1 MNQHKRPICWVNR
14 NKNTG
19 RRRNSPPTIT
29 PPSKPGF
36 LSCLL
41 KKCRKGDEIV
51 ISRDEFRP
59 IINYKEHIRI
69 LEMHGHPQECIDDI
83 RQKHEDYYDSR
94 CKVSIPV
101 PKIPGR
107 KPSYTD
113 EIVISSLTDKDG
125 KTYTVERVPFRNFN
139 KTKNPHDTVEMY
151 REYGWTEEQIE
162 DLRNTITD
170 WENSIEV
177 RNKHFESVM
186 GKYSGKSTA
195 KKKKKAIR
203 TRFAAK
209 KNNFIK
215 KEEIDFGSSDGES
228 GADE

>member
-1 MNQHKRPICWVNR
+1 MTINQYKRPNCWVNR
-14 NKNTG
+14 NQ
-19 RRRNSPPTIT
+19 RRVSPTLIV
-29 PPSKPGF
+29 PPSKPGC
-36 LSCLL
+36 LSRLL
-41 KKCRKGDEIV
+41 NKCTAKNEVIV
-51 ISRDEFRP
+51 SRDEFRP

-69 LEMHGHPQECIDDI
+69 LEMSGHPQECIDNI
-83 RQKHEDYYDSR
+83 RKQHENHYNSC
-94 CKVSIPV
+94 CKISIPV
-101 PKIPGR
+101 PKPPGR

-125 KTYTVERVPFRNFN
+125 KTYTVEKVPFKNFN
-139 KTKNPHDTVEMY
+139 KTKNPRDTIEMY
-151 REYGWTEEQIE
+151 REYGWTDDQID
-162 DLRNTITD
+162 DLRTKVTD

-195 KKKKKAIR
+195 KKKNKAIR

-215 KEEIDFGSSDGES
+215 KEEIGYGSAGNE
-228 GADE
+228 